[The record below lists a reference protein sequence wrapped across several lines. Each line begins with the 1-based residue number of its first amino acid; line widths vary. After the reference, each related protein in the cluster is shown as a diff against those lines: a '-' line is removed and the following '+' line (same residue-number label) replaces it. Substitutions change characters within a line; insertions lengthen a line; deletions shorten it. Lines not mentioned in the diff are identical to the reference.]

1 MASFFKKKL
10 KVHNSTNALSD
21 KKDRDDVLDSSS
33 TINKIPSKKE
43 YNTSIIDINALS
55 LSKKNLNDIN
65 ETKNVKDSKETVKDI
80 VKDKITTE
88 EKQSTQ
94 NDSAVKNSN
103 DTKNTED
110 KNKNY
115 DNNSIKSENNQTK
128 NVNNDDNKS
137 IWIDVIYDPFNGIQ
151 TISDCI
157 DLVDVDGVNQH
168 HLVIADFGNYKNNKY
183 VKSGSLT
190 SLNDEINKK
199 VTKNTETD
207 STDSKKQNEKIILM
221 KNKVSSVLL
230 SKNDIALNDNKT
242 GIPVL
247 KIFKD
252 DHVETKLDLPD
263 TPRAICSFYT
273 DSKREAHPTIAV
285 AIGTTIYMY
294 RDRFP
299 YIKMTLPPVE
309 ANPLEEEVWKNAI
322 AKVKDANKMFNR
334 RADVKVTNISD
345 SDLSINEANDKQ
357 KNTSDSEKSNNTL
370 SNNIENVEQNGELH
384 SKLINIVTELVNA
397 LSPLRNNGVIQLTQ
411 ISIEFLALDD
421 IETKL
426 AFLVGNLDFSLSIE
440 PTITTMTTIKK
451 NLEDEDSISY
461 LVVGVNEKLVYI
473 VNPNGCQVIEKFQLS
488 SSIQLMSVNGLYD
501 SKYHII
507 VGCFDGSIYY
517 LTSNSCYKIVQ
528 LEYLPIG
535 IVTFEKSLIVGC
547 MNNTIYSYTVTGKK
561 QYSINLPSPIVNIR
575 ELTGSLKN
583 IKGYAVSLQNN
594 EVRVFSDKNLI
605 LTIPTPDIITGM
617 IFGNFEREQNSLIMT
632 TKSGGLIIKFLKR
645 NATSSFEDINLRPPI
660 EQKEPINVPKKT
672 RLYIDQIVREKENA
686 KEMHTIF
693 QRDLFRMKLLAA
705 RAYVKTFKN
714 TLNPISGTST
724 AKVKMTLEVL
734 GINVNFK
741 IRLDIVNIGNNIAKN
756 LYVLFDYNNELYTI
770 DKPMINIP
778 IILPGI
784 NYTIDCLIKQN
795 TEAYEKELNN
805 QIKVLLCEK
814 GYVSPLV
821 TSIADVGMCQD
832 LLETYE

>member
-10 KVHNSTNALSD
+10 KGNKLYVQDMFKKFLLVYINFIINIDFIGHNSTNALSD

-247 KIFKD
+247 KIFK
-252 DHVETKLDLPD
+252 
-263 TPRAICSFYT
+263 
-273 DSKREAHPTIAV
+273 
-285 AIGTTIYMY
+285 
-294 RDRFP
+294 
-299 YIKMTLPPVE
+299 
-309 ANPLEEEVWKNAI
+309 
-322 AKVKDANKMFNR
+322 
-334 RADVKVTNISD
+334 
-345 SDLSINEANDKQ
+345 
-357 KNTSDSEKSNNTL
+357 
-370 SNNIENVEQNGELH
+370 
-384 SKLINIVTELVNA
+384 
-397 LSPLRNNGVIQLTQ
+397 
-411 ISIEFLALDD
+411 
-421 IETKL
+421 
-426 AFLVGNLDFSLSIE
+426 
-440 PTITTMTTIKK
+440 
-451 NLEDEDSISY
+451 
-461 LVVGVNEKLVYI
+461 
-473 VNPNGCQVIEKFQLS
+473 
-488 SSIQLMSVNGLYD
+488 
-501 SKYHII
+501 
-507 VGCFDGSIYY
+507 
-517 LTSNSCYKIVQ
+517 
-528 LEYLPIG
+528 
-535 IVTFEKSLIVGC
+535 
-547 MNNTIYSYTVTGKK
+547 GK
-561 QYSINLPSPIVNIR
+561 
-575 ELTGSLKN
+575 
-583 IKGYAVSLQNN
+583 
-594 EVRVFSDKNLI
+594 
-605 LTIPTPDIITGM
+605 
-617 IFGNFEREQNSLIMT
+617 
-632 TKSGGLIIKFLKR
+632 
-645 NATSSFEDINLRPPI
+645 
-660 EQKEPINVPKKT
+660 
-672 RLYIDQIVREKENA
+672 
-686 KEMHTIF
+686 
-693 QRDLFRMKLLAA
+693 
-705 RAYVKTFKN
+705 
-714 TLNPISGTST
+714 
-724 AKVKMTLEVL
+724 
-734 GINVNFK
+734 
-741 IRLDIVNIGNNIAKN
+741 
-756 LYVLFDYNNELYTI
+756 
-770 DKPMINIP
+770 
-778 IILPGI
+778 
-784 NYTIDCLIKQN
+784 
-795 TEAYEKELNN
+795 
-805 QIKVLLCEK
+805 
-814 GYVSPLV
+814 
-821 TSIADVGMCQD
+821 
-832 LLETYE
+832 